1 MKQSGLASGTQHVL
15 CHRNDKHVRTEP
27 TEVPVNKAA
36 VLGNECLKTGVCV
49 VPLLCGP
56 SSQNFGAV
64 RVRKDF
70 VTLTPPFCRCG
81 P

>member
-15 CHRNDKHVRTEP
+15 YHRNDKHVRMEP

-49 VPLLCGP
+49 VPQVKISVL
-56 SSQNFGAV
+56 
-64 RVRKDF
+64 
-70 VTLTPPFCRCG
+70 
-81 P
+81 